1 MLDHASLKS
10 LRLLKWMDGS
20 AAPKAQHWLALEQSE
35 EDKSRLKI
43 CGNIVIP
50 WMAFFATHILK
61 EMW

>member
-10 LRLLKWMDGS
+10 LPLLKWMDGS
-20 AAPKAQHWLALEQSE
+20 AAQRWLALEQSE